1 MNQPLSR
8 RSLFAP
14 GLAASALFACALI
27 SGCGRGPLTPPPGV
41 TQSGTIQFQ
50 MYVAGSIIPSGSSIP
65 SHGDYIIA
73 VNAVTASGTSVN
85 PGESAG
91 TPTIAEATAN
101 SYTHWDQEFVYGFD
115 TTTAPFGFNYS
126 YKAIGT
132 GNVVVFVPIILT
144 QNQFIFPP
152 ISSVGTGVNNALTIT
167 LPISTFSIR
176 SNPNGNSPPT
186 VTIPPAVI
194 LYVNYITLDT
204 SHQPADQL
212 GCCSVQTTSFSLPVD
227 LTMPA
232 TYFNQL
238 TTPANKQG
246 PNDPDLWIT
255 GGQITV
261 TP

>member
-1 MNQPLSR
+1 
-8 RSLFAP
+8 
-14 GLAASALFACALI
+14 LAASALFACALI
-27 SGCGRGPLTPPPGV
+27 TGCGRGPLTPPTGGA
-41 TQSGTIQFQ
+41 QAGTIQFQ
-50 MYVAGSIIPSGSSIP
+50 MYVAGSIIPSGSSFP

-101 SYTHWDQEFVYGFD
+101 SYTHWDQEFVYGVD

-152 ISSVGTGVNNALTIT
+152 ISSTGTGVNNTLTIT

-176 SNPNGNSPPT
+176 SNPTSNSPPT
-186 VTIPPAVI
+186 VTTPPAVL
-194 LYVNYITLDT
+194 LYVNYITVYPKI
-204 SHQPADQL
+204 SGFQPADQL
-212 GCCSVQTTSFSLPVD
+212 GCCSVQTTSFSLPID
-227 LTMPA
+227 LTTPA

-238 TTPANKQG
+238 TTPASKQG
-246 PNDPDLWIT
+246 PADPDLWIT